1 MGSAG
6 GAPEGLLRERAYL
19 SLLLLVGAGAVTVG
33 VYQTVRSGASSLSA
47 IFDLALGLCVLL
59 VTWLFLAPSA
69 WPNFFGDP
77 PNDSRPVRRSYLG
90 ASPTPLLEATGLS
103 RPVAHRDAVN
113 PNTGIPRWA
122 DPLVHPRMEGPVRP
136 SVPTASAHGTT
147 AAIPRPSRA
156 ATPRPMAP
164 PSRPVAWTEPDLPRA
179 VRMDP
184 EELRPPRWDP
194 ELTAGR
200 GTHSLEVL
208 EELDRIEAELRTF
221 VPIESAPVP
230 AAPVGLEDLVD

>member
-6 GAPEGLLRERAYL
+6 GAPEGLLRERAYI
-19 SLLLLVGAGAVTVG
+19 SLLLLVGAGAVVVG

-59 VTWLFLAPSA
+59 VTWLFLAPAA
-69 WPNFFGDP
+69 WPSLFGDP
-77 PNDSRPVRRSYLG
+77 EPGSRPARRPYLG
-90 ASPTPLLEATGLS
+90 PSPSPLLEPARPS
-103 RPVAHRDAVN
+103 RMVAHRDAIN

-136 SVPTASAHGTT
+136 SVPTASAHGAA
-147 AAIPRPSRA
+147 AAIPRPTRA
-156 ATPRPMAP
+156 ATPRPTAP
-164 PSRPVAWTEPDLPRA
+164 PLQPIAWTEPDLPRA
-179 VRMDP
+179 VRTDP

-194 ELTAGR
+194 ELMAGR

-221 VPIESAPVP
+221 VPLESAPVP
-230 AAPVGLEDLVD
+230 ASPIGLEDLVD